1 MYNLKKALKS
11 IFNIVKNAEFI
22 WIFDPILVMQNNVKN
37 AVKKSKAMLETA
49 FFINSNIFII
59 NSSLTSELYIKWKE
73 ESERKCMNELL
84 KINTSDSERIT
95 VSARELHKALEVNTD
110 FNHWFT
116 RMCEYGFEDGK
127 DFATFLSESTGG
139 RPSQDAQITVD
150 MAKEIA
156 MLQRTEKGKEVRK
169 YFIQIEKE
177 WNSPERVMARALT
190 IANKTIETLKIE
202 NSEMKPKADYFDN
215 LVERN
220 LLTNFRDT
228 AKELGLRQTD
238 LINNLIEDGYVYR
251 DQKSKL
257 KPYAEY
263 GKTGKGLFELK
274 EFSRNDH
281 SDIQTLITPKGRE
294 TFRLLYTE

>member
-1 MYNLKKALKS
+1 MKRV
-11 IFNIVKNAEFI
+11 IR
-22 WIFDPILVMQNNVKN
+22 
-37 AVKKSKAMLETA
+37 
-49 FFINSNIFII
+49 
-59 NSSLTSELYIKWKE
+59 KE
-73 ESERKCMNELL
+73 NMNGLL
-84 KINTSDSERIT
+84 KINTTDSERIT
-95 VSARELHKALEVNTD
+95 VSARDLHEALEVKTQFKD
-110 FNHWFT
+110 WFP

-127 DFATFLSESTGG
+127 DFCSFLSESTGG

-169 YFIQIEKE
+169 YFIQVEKE

-202 NSEMKPKADYFDN
+202 NSELKPKADYFDN

-257 KPYAEY
+257 KPYAKY

-294 TFRLLYTE
+294 TFRLLYTA

>member
-1 MYNLKKALKS
+1 
-11 IFNIVKNAEFI
+11 
-22 WIFDPILVMQNNVKN
+22 
-37 AVKKSKAMLETA
+37 
-49 FFINSNIFII
+49 
-59 NSSLTSELYIKWKE
+59 
-73 ESERKCMNELL
+73 MNELL
-84 KINTSDSERIT
+84 KINTTDAERIT
-95 VSARELHKALEVNTD
+95 VSARDLHEALEVKTQFKD
-110 FNHWFT
+110 WFP

-127 DFATFLSESTGG
+127 DFCSFLSESTGG

-169 YFIQIEKE
+169 YFIQVEKE

-202 NSEMKPKADYFDN
+202 NSELKPKADYFDN

-257 KPYAEY
+257 KPYAKY

-294 TFRLLYTE
+294 TFRLLYTA

>member
-1 MYNLKKALKS
+1 
-11 IFNIVKNAEFI
+11 
-22 WIFDPILVMQNNVKN
+22 
-37 AVKKSKAMLETA
+37 
-49 FFINSNIFII
+49 
-59 NSSLTSELYIKWKE
+59 
-73 ESERKCMNELL
+73 MNELL
-84 KINTSDSERIT
+84 KINTTDSERIT
-95 VSARELHKALEVNTD
+95 VSARDLYQFLEATERFNSWFDRMKQYGLVENTD
-110 FNHWFT
+110 YTTVKKLTEVPNN
-116 RMCEYGFEDGK
+116 
-127 DFATFLSESTGG
+127 GG
-139 RPSQDAQITVD
+139 VQIRELDDYQLTID
-150 MAKEIA
+150 TAKQIA
-156 MLQRTEKGKEVRK
+156 MLQRNEKGTQARK
-169 YFIQIEKE
+169 YFIQVENA

-257 KPYAEY
+257 KPYAKY

-274 EFSRNDH
+274 EFSKNDH

-294 TFRLLYTE
+294 TFRLLYTA

>member
-1 MYNLKKALKS
+1 
-11 IFNIVKNAEFI
+11 
-22 WIFDPILVMQNNVKN
+22 
-37 AVKKSKAMLETA
+37 
-49 FFINSNIFII
+49 
-59 NSSLTSELYIKWKE
+59 
-73 ESERKCMNELL
+73 MNELL

-95 VSARELHKALEVNTD
+95 VSARDLHEALEVKTQFKD
-110 FNHWFT
+110 WFP

-127 DFATFLSESTGG
+127 DFCSFLSESTGG

-169 YFIQIEKE
+169 YFIQVEKE

-202 NSEMKPKADYFDN
+202 NSELKPKADYFDN

-257 KPYAEY
+257 KPYAKY

-294 TFRLLYTE
+294 TFRLLYTA

>member
-1 MYNLKKALKS
+1 
-11 IFNIVKNAEFI
+11 
-22 WIFDPILVMQNNVKN
+22 
-37 AVKKSKAMLETA
+37 
-49 FFINSNIFII
+49 
-59 NSSLTSELYIKWKE
+59 
-73 ESERKCMNELL
+73 MNELL
-84 KINTSDSERIT
+84 KINTTDSERIT
-95 VSARELHKALEVNTD
+95 VSARDLYEFLEATERFNSWFERMKQYGIIEGEDFTSVKNFTVVNNGAHKEIDDYQLTID
-110 FNHWFT
+110 T
-116 RMCEYGFEDGK
+116 
-127 DFATFLSESTGG
+127 
-139 RPSQDAQITVD
+139 
-150 MAKEIA
+150 AKQIA
-156 MLQRTEKGKEVRK
+156 MLQRNEKGTQARK
-169 YFIQIEKE
+169 YFIQVENA

-257 KPYAEY
+257 KPYAKY
-263 GKTGKGLFELK
+263 GKTGKGLFEIK

-294 TFRLLYTE
+294 TFRLLYTA

>member
-1 MYNLKKALKS
+1 
-11 IFNIVKNAEFI
+11 
-22 WIFDPILVMQNNVKN
+22 
-37 AVKKSKAMLETA
+37 
-49 FFINSNIFII
+49 
-59 NSSLTSELYIKWKE
+59 
-73 ESERKCMNELL
+73 MNELL
-84 KINTSDSERIT
+84 KINTTDSERIT
-95 VSARELHKALEVNTD
+95 VSARDLHEALEVKTQFKD
-110 FNHWFT
+110 WFP

-127 DFATFLSESTGG
+127 DFCSFLSESTGG

-202 NSEMKPKADYFDN
+202 NSELKPKADYFDN

-257 KPYAEY
+257 KPYAKY

-274 EFSRNDH
+274 EFSKNDH
-281 SDIQTLITPKGRE
+281 SDVQTLITPKGRE
-294 TFRLLYTE
+294 TFRLLYTA

>member
-1 MYNLKKALKS
+1 
-11 IFNIVKNAEFI
+11 
-22 WIFDPILVMQNNVKN
+22 
-37 AVKKSKAMLETA
+37 
-49 FFINSNIFII
+49 
-59 NSSLTSELYIKWKE
+59 
-73 ESERKCMNELL
+73 MNKLL
-84 KINTSDSERIT
+84 KINTTDSERIT
-95 VSARELHKALEVNTD
+95 VSARDLYEFLEATERFNSWFDRMKQYGLTEGED
-110 FNHWFT
+110 FNPLKSLRVQT
-116 RMCEYGFEDGK
+116 EGNREVQRE
-127 DFATFLSESTGG
+127 
-139 RPSQDAQITVD
+139 VD
-150 MAKEIA
+150 DYQLTIDTAKQIA
-156 MLQRTEKGKEVRK
+156 MLQRNEKGTQARK
-169 YFIQIEKE
+169 YFIQVENA

-202 NSEMKPKADYFDN
+202 NSELKPKADYFDN

-257 KPYAEY
+257 KPYAKY
-263 GKTGKGLFELK
+263 GKTGKGLFEIK

-294 TFRLLYTE
+294 TFRLLYTA

>member
-1 MYNLKKALKS
+1 
-11 IFNIVKNAEFI
+11 
-22 WIFDPILVMQNNVKN
+22 
-37 AVKKSKAMLETA
+37 
-49 FFINSNIFII
+49 
-59 NSSLTSELYIKWKE
+59 
-73 ESERKCMNELL
+73 MNELL
-84 KINTSDSERIT
+84 KINTTDSERIT
-95 VSARELHKALEVNTD
+95 VSARDLYQFLEATERFNSWFDRMKQYGLVENTD
-110 FNHWFT
+110 YTTVKKLTEVPNN
-116 RMCEYGFEDGK
+116 
-127 DFATFLSESTGG
+127 GG
-139 RPSQDAQITVD
+139 VQIRELDDYQLTID
-150 MAKEIA
+150 TAKQIA
-156 MLQRTEKGKEVRK
+156 MLQRNEKGTQARK
-169 YFIQIEKE
+169 YFIQVENA

-257 KPYAEY
+257 KPYAKY

-274 EFSRNDH
+274 EFSKNDH
-281 SDIQTLITPKGRE
+281 SDVQTLITPKGRE
-294 TFRLLYTE
+294 TFRLLYTA

>member
-1 MYNLKKALKS
+1 
-11 IFNIVKNAEFI
+11 
-22 WIFDPILVMQNNVKN
+22 
-37 AVKKSKAMLETA
+37 
-49 FFINSNIFII
+49 
-59 NSSLTSELYIKWKE
+59 
-73 ESERKCMNELL
+73 MNELL
-84 KINTSDSERIT
+84 KIDTTDSERIT
-95 VSARELHKALEVNTD
+95 VSARDLYEFLEATERFNSWFERMTQYGLVENTD
-110 FNHWFT
+110 YTTVKKLTEVPNN
-116 RMCEYGFEDGK
+116 
-127 DFATFLSESTGG
+127 GG
-139 RPSQDAQITVD
+139 IQIRELDDYQLTID
-150 MAKEIA
+150 TAKQIA
-156 MLQRTEKGKEVRK
+156 MLQRNEKGTQARK
-169 YFIQIEKE
+169 YFIQVENA

-257 KPYAEY
+257 KPYAKY

-294 TFRLLYTE
+294 TFRLLYTA

>member
-1 MYNLKKALKS
+1 
-11 IFNIVKNAEFI
+11 
-22 WIFDPILVMQNNVKN
+22 
-37 AVKKSKAMLETA
+37 
-49 FFINSNIFII
+49 
-59 NSSLTSELYIKWKE
+59 
-73 ESERKCMNELL
+73 MNELL

-95 VSARELHKALEVNTD
+95 VSARDLHEALEVKTQFKD
-110 FNHWFT
+110 WFP

-127 DFATFLSESTGG
+127 DFCSFLSESTGG
-139 RPSQDAQITVD
+139 RPTQDAQITVD

-169 YFIQIEKE
+169 YFIQVEKE

-281 SDIQTLITPKGRE
+281 SDIQTLITPQGRA
-294 TFRLLYTE
+294 TFRLLYTA

>member
-1 MYNLKKALKS
+1 
-11 IFNIVKNAEFI
+11 
-22 WIFDPILVMQNNVKN
+22 
-37 AVKKSKAMLETA
+37 
-49 FFINSNIFII
+49 
-59 NSSLTSELYIKWKE
+59 
-73 ESERKCMNELL
+73 MNELL
-84 KINTSDSERIT
+84 KINTTDSERIT
-95 VSARELHKALEVNTD
+95 VSARDLYQFLEATERFNSWFDRMKQYGLVENTD
-110 FNHWFT
+110 YTTVKKLTEVPNN
-116 RMCEYGFEDGK
+116 
-127 DFATFLSESTGG
+127 SGG
-139 RPSQDAQITVD
+139 QIRELDDYQLTID
-150 MAKEIA
+150 TAKQIA
-156 MLQRTEKGKEVRK
+156 MLQRNEKGTQARK
-169 YFIQIEKE
+169 YFIQVENA

-257 KPYAEY
+257 KPYAKY

-274 EFSRNDH
+274 EFSKNDH

-294 TFRLLYTE
+294 TFRLLYTA

>member
-1 MYNLKKALKS
+1 
-11 IFNIVKNAEFI
+11 
-22 WIFDPILVMQNNVKN
+22 
-37 AVKKSKAMLETA
+37 
-49 FFINSNIFII
+49 
-59 NSSLTSELYIKWKE
+59 
-73 ESERKCMNELL
+73 MNELL
-84 KINTSDSERIT
+84 KINTTDSERIT
-95 VSARELHKALEVNTD
+95 VSARDLYEFLEATERFNSWFERMTQYGLTEGED
-110 FNHWFT
+110 FNPLKSLRVQT
-116 RMCEYGFEDGK
+116 EGNREVQRE
-127 DFATFLSESTGG
+127 
-139 RPSQDAQITVD
+139 VD
-150 MAKEIA
+150 DYQLTIDTAKQIA
-156 MLQRTEKGKEVRK
+156 MLQRNEKGTQARK
-169 YFIQIEKE
+169 YFIQVENA

-257 KPYAEY
+257 KPYAKY

-294 TFRLLYTE
+294 TFRLLYTA

>member
-1 MYNLKKALKS
+1 
-11 IFNIVKNAEFI
+11 
-22 WIFDPILVMQNNVKN
+22 
-37 AVKKSKAMLETA
+37 
-49 FFINSNIFII
+49 
-59 NSSLTSELYIKWKE
+59 
-73 ESERKCMNELL
+73 MNELL
-84 KINTSDSERIT
+84 KINTTDSERIT
-95 VSARELHKALEVNTD
+95 VSARDLHEALEVKTQFKD
-110 FNHWFT
+110 WFP

-127 DFATFLSESTGG
+127 DFCSFLSESTGG

-257 KPYAEY
+257 KPYAKY

-274 EFSRNDH
+274 EFSKNDH
-281 SDIQTLITPKGRE
+281 SDVQTLITPKGRE
-294 TFRLLYTE
+294 TFRLLYTAQEIRKESKYANTTRHTEYTANRHG